1 MHSKTLRIAALT
13 LTSLLVLS
21 ACGGGGSTP
30 ASTPATTLT
39 GSAFKGPMDNAQ
51 VNILDAAGKI
61 LATSTS
67 SSGKFTLSGMTLPAD
82 DAAVFIQTSGGHY
95 TDEATGL
102 PVNPAGGLKTVFTVA
117 DLKAVIDSGAVIA
130 LTPETTIMAAL
141 AQKYLAD
148 GKTAAQAIADAKAL
162 VQAQL
167 IDGTNPAPGV
177 SGDSLLLTGDLSRAI
192 PANTSEALA
201 RNRAISFSYEA
212 QDKNLSPAQVFELI
226 GLTARDLEDG
236 TLDGKAGN
244 ETITLNDSGGNTV
257 DLGQEDRKTRYGLAR
272 NRLLANTLT
281 RLASGNLSDAEKTEL
296 GQLGFDT
303 SQMDQTR
310 AANAAA
316 ETNTATHLA
325 ATNLPDFN
333 HLPVLV
339 DEDGNATDNLA
350 TYTLTATP
358 DVDVTIN
365 APGESWVTPM
375 LRYNSLQ
382 LPPVIKATRGQ
393 VMTLNLQNN
402 LAEET
407 TIHWHGFKVPGD
419 QDGGPDF
426 PVAAGNSKSYG
437 FTLSQPAAPLW
448 FHPHPDMKTGE
459 QVYRGLA
466 GVFLLTDAIS
476 EQLETGKQLPTGTYD
491 IPVLVQ
497 DRRFAATENGIRALA
512 YKTMEMDSDGM
523 LGDEVLVNGAELPK
537 LAVET
542 RQYRFRIY
550 NTSNARTY
558 DFALNNGARFKVI
571 GTDGGLLPAPVETD
585 HIVLGA
591 AERAE
596 IVVDFGQYSVGDK
609 IMLVS
614 RAFSGDAMNM
624 MTGMDGSGGNMGD
637 MTNMDGSGGNMGD
650 MTGMGGSG
658 GMGSMT
664 DMGSSGGMAGA
675 LPNGRYMDIMRFD
688 VATQSTDDVTL
699 YSALPAGAD
708 INTQRLQ
715 AGDASKT
722 RNFVMTMQMGN
733 MGNGTMG
740 DGNMGSMS
748 FVINGKAFDMNRID
762 ETINLAEGDTEIW
775 SVQNMS
781 PMAHPFHAHAIQWQV
796 LDRNGVAAVGT
807 DLGWKDTVLV
817 QPGETVNLI
826 GRFDPVVNYG
836 DYMYHCHIL
845 EHEDLGMMAQLMVE

>member
-1 MHSKTLRIAALT
+1 MHSRTLRIAALT

-102 PVNPAGGLKTVFTVA
+102 PVNPVGGLKTVFTVA
-117 DLKAVIDSGAVIA
+117 DLQAVIDSGTVIA
-130 LTPETTIMAAL
+130 LTPETTIMATL
-141 AQKYLAD
+141 VQKYLTD

-177 SGDSLLLTGDLSRAI
+177 TGDTLLLTGDLSRAI
-192 PANTSEALA
+192 PANTAEALA

-212 QDKNLSPAQVFELI
+212 QDKSLTPAQAFELI
-226 GLTARDLEDG
+226 NLTARDLEDG
-236 TLDGKAGN
+236 TLDGKAGT
-244 ETITLNDSGGNTV
+244 EILTLSDDAGNTV
-257 DLGQEDRKTRYGLAR
+257 DLSLEDRQTRYGLAR
-272 NRLLANTLT
+272 TRLLGNTLT
-281 RLASGNLSDAEKTEL
+281 RLASGSLSAAEQAEL
-296 GQLGFDT
+296 AQLGFDT
-303 SQMDQTR
+303 SLMTQTD
-310 AANAAA
+310 AANQAA
-316 ETNTATHLA
+316 EANTVANLA
-325 ATNLPDFN
+325 ATNLPAFN
-333 HLPVLV
+333 HLPVLA
-339 DEDGNATDNLA
+339 DEDGNTTDNLA

-358 DVDVTIN
+358 NVNVTIN
-365 APGESWVTPM
+365 TPGATWVTPM
-375 LRYNSLQ
+375 SRYNGLE
-382 LPPVIKATRGQ
+382 LPPIIKAKRGQ

-402 LAEET
+402 LPEAT
-407 TIHWHGFKVPGD
+407 TIHWHGFKIPGD

-426 PVAAGNSKSYG
+426 PVAASGSKSYG

-448 FHPHPDMKTGE
+448 FHPHPDMKTAE

-466 GVFLLTDAIS
+466 GVFLLTDSIS
-476 EQLETGKQLPTGTYD
+476 EQLETTKQLPTGAYD

-497 DRRFAATENGIRALA
+497 DRRFAAEENGIRNLA
-512 YKTMEMDSDGM
+512 YKTLEMDSDGM
-523 LGDEVLVNGAELPK
+523 LGDDILVNGAELPK
-537 LAVET
+537 LVVET
-542 RQYRFRIY
+542 RQYRFRLY
-550 NTSNARTY
+550 NASNARAY
-558 DFALNNGARFKVI
+558 DFALSNGAKFKVI

-596 IVVDFGQYSVGDK
+596 IVVDFRQYAVGDK

-614 RAFSGDAMNM
+614 RAFPGDAMNL
-624 MTGMDGSGGNMGD
+624 MTGMDGSA
-637 MTNMDGSGGNMGD
+637 SMGD
-650 MTGMGGSG
+650 MTGMGSSGSMG
-658 GMGSMT
+658 DMTGMGDSASM
-664 DMGSSGGMAGA
+664 DGV

-688 VATQSTDDVTL
+688 VATQAGDDVTL
-699 YSALPAGAD
+699 YATLPAEAD
-708 INTQRLQ
+708 INAHRLQ
-715 AGDASKT
+715 ASDASKT
-722 RNFVMTMQMGN
+722 RNFVLTMQMGN
-733 MGNGTMG
+733 MGSATM
-740 DGNMGSMS
+740 DNMR
-748 FVINGKAFDMNRID
+748 FVINGKTFDMNRID
-762 ETINLAEGDTEIW
+762 ETISLAEGNTEIW
-775 SVQNMS
+775 SIQNMS

-796 LDRNGVAAVGT
+796 LDRNGIAATGT

-817 QPGETVNLI
+817 QPGETANLI
-826 GRFDPVVNYG
+826 GRFDPSINYG

-845 EHEDLGMMAQLMVE
+845 EHEDAGMMGFFRITQ